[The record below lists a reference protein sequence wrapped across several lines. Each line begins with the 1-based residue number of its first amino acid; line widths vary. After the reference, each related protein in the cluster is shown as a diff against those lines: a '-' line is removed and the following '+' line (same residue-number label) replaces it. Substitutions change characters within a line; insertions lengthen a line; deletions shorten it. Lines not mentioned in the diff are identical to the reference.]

1 MSWIYLIIAG
11 FGEVGFVTFMKL
23 SDNFK
28 RLKYTLLCLASGGVS
43 FFLLSIALK
52 EIPVGTGYSI
62 WTGIGAAG
70 SVLVGMI
77 FFKESSD
84 WKRILFI
91 SMVILSVL
99 GLKIISPH

>member
-1 MSWIYLIIAG
+1 MSWVYLIIAG
-11 FGEVGFVTFMKL
+11 FGEVGFVIFMKL

-28 RLKYTLLCLASGGVS
+28 QLKYTLLCLASGCTS

-62 WTGIGAAG
+62 WTGIGAVG

-77 FFKESSD
+77 FFNESRD
-84 WKRILFI
+84 WKRMFFI
-91 SMVILSVL
+91 SMIIISVV
-99 GLKIISPH
+99 GLKIIAPH

>member
-1 MSWIYLIIAG
+1 MSWIYLVIAG

-23 SDNFK
+23 SNNFK
-28 RLKYTLLCLASGGVS
+28 HLKYTLLCVASGVAS
-43 FFLLSIALK
+43 FFLLSKALK

-77 FFKESSD
+77 FFKESRD

-91 SMVILSVL
+91 SMIVLSVV
-99 GLKIISPH
+99 GLKIIAPH